1 MTSTT
6 KAPPNQDIRS
16 IENSAG
22 HVLNVFIT
30 SSKGGESY
38 HSTPQRIYDQIAKLR
53 KELTEDGKRR
63 YPRSHIDRLAEFYA
77 LVKKNYGWVSNS
89 PAKLSRK
96 QIADVFD
103 CSLETAG
110 DLVEVARQTGFVF
123 AERNN
128 YTENGKTITK
138 GYLITLAL
146 MTASESAFQTLE
158 RANTAREQ
166 RGQHRQQVSQSDLYQ
181 DETTST
187 TDGHSSI
194 SVSRTASQSAP
205 PLHRRHHLVQ
215 SVVPP
220 STTGD
225 LRDSADLHYG
235 QGKNALT
242 PLEELTTQMATDVE
256 VLTTQMPTDVE
267 VLTTVK
273 LDSSL
278 LNSKNVLVNSLERT
292 TPKQTQ
298 LIEALLSEK
307 TSDATSAS
315 RHLKKRYGVLRL
327 DALTI
332 STADEII
339 KGLKEGTMA
348 TWLAEQI
355 HADKRSEAN
364 AKATD
369 RRLADQSEPRPSLE
383 QAKLKC
389 QKLRDIMQGR
399 APSEF

>member
-6 KAPPNQDIRS
+6 KAPPNQVIRS

-22 HVLNVFIT
+22 HVFNVFIT
-30 SSKGGESY
+30 GSKGGESY
-38 HSTPQRIYDQIAKLR
+38 HSTPQRIYDQIAELR
-53 KELTEDGKRR
+53 KERTEDGKRR
-63 YPRSHIDRLAEFYA
+63 YPLSHINRLAEFYV
-77 LVKKNYGWVSNS
+77 LVKKNYGWVNNS

-96 QIADVFD
+96 QIADVFA

-110 DLVEVARQTGFVF
+110 DLVDVARQTGFVF
-123 AERNN
+123 AKRNN
-128 YTENGKTITK
+128 YTKNGKTKTK

-146 MTASESAFQTLE
+146 VTASESAFQTLE

-166 RGQHRQQVSQSDLYQ
+166 RGQHRQQVSQSALYQ

-205 PLHRRHHLVQ
+205 P
-215 SVVPP
+215 

-225 LRDSADLHYG
+225 T
-235 QGKNALT
+235 T
-242 PLEELTTQMATDVE
+242 PLEVLTTQMSTDWEELTTQMATDVE
-256 VLTTQMPTDVE
+256 E
-267 VLTTVK
+267 LTTVK

-278 LNSKNVLVNSLERT
+278 LNSKNVNSLERT

-307 TSDATSAS
+307 TIDATSAS
-315 RHLKKRYGVLRL
+315 RHLRKRYGVSRL
-327 DALTI
+327 DTLTR

-339 KGLKEGTMA
+339 KGLKEGTMS

-383 QAKLKC
+383 QAKLYS
-389 QKLRDIMQGR
+389 QNLRDIMHGR

>member
-22 HVLNVFIT
+22 HVFNVFIT
-30 SSKGGESY
+30 GSKGGESY
-38 HSTPQRIYDQIAKLR
+38 HSTPQRIFDQIAELR
-53 KELTEDGKRR
+53 KERTEDGKLR
-63 YPRSHIDRLAEFYA
+63 YPQSHINRLAEFYA

-128 YTENGKTITK
+128 YTENGKTKTK

-146 MTASESAFQTLE
+146 VTASESAFQTLE

-205 PLHRRHHLVQ
+205 PLHRRHHLVR
-215 SVVPP
+215 SVAPP

-225 LRDSADLHYG
+225 T
-235 QGKNALT
+235 T
-242 PLEELTTQMATDVE
+242 PLEVLTTQMSTDVEELTTQMATDVE
-256 VLTTQMPTDVE
+256 E
-267 VLTTVK
+267 LTTVK

-278 LNSKNVLVNSLERT
+278 INSKNVNSLEPT

-298 LIEALLSEK
+298 LIETLLSEK
-307 TSDATSAS
+307 TSDAKSAS
-315 RHLKKRYGVLRL
+315 RHLRKRYSVFRL
-327 DALTI
+327 SDLTS

-339 KGLKEGTMA
+339 KGLIGGTIA
-348 TWLAEQI
+348 TWLAEEI
-355 HADKRSEAN
+355 HAEKRSEAN
-364 AKATD
+364 AKATE
-369 RRLADQSEPRPSLE
+369 RRLADQSEPRPSQE
-383 QAKLKC
+383 QAKLNS
-389 QKLRDIMQGR
+389 QKLRDIMYGR

>member
-22 HVLNVFIT
+22 HVINVFIT
-30 SSKGGESY
+30 GSKGGESY
-38 HSTPQRIYDQIAKLR
+38 HSTPQRIYDQIAELR
-53 KELTEDGKRR
+53 KERTEDGKRR
-63 YPRSHIDRLAEFYA
+63 YPLAHIDRLAEFYA
-77 LVKKNYGWVSNS
+77 LVKKNYGWRSNS

-96 QIADVFD
+96 QIADKFD
-103 CSLETAG
+103 CSLDTAG

-128 YTENGKTITK
+128 YTENGKTKTK

-146 MTASESAFQTLE
+146 MTASESAFQTLVL
-158 RANTAREQ
+158 ANTKREQ
-166 RGQHRQQVSQSDLYQ
+166 GGQHRQQVSQSDLYQ

-205 PLHRRHHLVQ
+205 P
-215 SVVPP
+215 

-225 LRDSADLHYG
+225 T
-235 QGKNALT
+235 T
-242 PLEELTTQMATDVE
+242 PLEVLTTQMSTDWEELTTQMSTDW
-256 VLTTQMPTDVE
+256 E

-278 LNSKNVLVNSLERT
+278 NSKIVNSLERT

-298 LIEALLSEK
+298 FIEALLSEK

-315 RHLKKRYGVLRL
+315 RHLRKRYGVSRL
-327 DALTI
+327 DALTS

-339 KGLKEGTMA
+339 KGLKEGTLA

-364 AKATD
+364 AKKTA
-369 RRLADQSEPRPSLE
+369 RLLADQSEPKPSEE
-383 QAKLKC
+383 QYKLNC
-389 QKLRDIMQGR
+389 QKLREIAYGR

>member
-6 KAPPNQDIRS
+6 KAPPNQVIRS

-22 HVLNVFIT
+22 HVIDVFIT

-53 KELTEDGKRR
+53 KERTEDGERR
-63 YPRSHIDRLAEFYA
+63 YPQSHINRLAEFYA
-77 LVKKNYGWVSNS
+77 LVKNNYGWASNS

-103 CSLETAG
+103 ISLESAG

-128 YTENGKTITK
+128 YTKNGKTKTK

-146 MTASESAFQTLE
+146 LTASESAFQMLE

-166 RGQHRQQVSQSDLYQ
+166 GGQHRQQVSQSNLYQ
-181 DETTST
+181 DKTTST

-205 PLHRRHHLVQ
+205 P
-215 SVVPP
+215 

-225 LRDSADLHYG
+225 T
-235 QGKNALT
+235 T
-242 PLEELTTQMATDVE
+242 PLEVLTTQMSTDWEELTTQMATDVE
-256 VLTTQMPTDVE
+256 VLPTVN
-267 VLTTVK
+267 K

-278 LNSKNVLVNSLERT
+278 LNSKNVNSLEPT

-298 LIEALLSEK
+298 LIETLLSEK
-307 TSDATSAS
+307 TSDAKSAS
-315 RHLKKRYGVLRL
+315 RHLRKRYSVFRL
-327 DALTI
+327 SDLTS

-339 KGLKEGTMA
+339 KGLIGGTIA
-348 TWLAEQI
+348 TWLAEEI
-355 HADKRSEAN
+355 HAEKRSEAN
-364 AKATD
+364 AKATE
-369 RRLADQSEPRPSLE
+369 RRLADQSEPRPSDE
-383 QAKLKC
+383 QYKLNC
-389 QKLRDIMQGR
+389 QKLRDTAYGR

>member
-38 HSTPQRIYDQIAKLR
+38 HSTPQRIYDQIAELR
-53 KELTEDGKRR
+53 KERTEDGKRR
-63 YPRSHIDRLAEFYA
+63 YPVSHIDRLAEFYA

-89 PAKLSRK
+89 PAELSRK

-103 CSLETAG
+103 CSLDTAS
-110 DLVEVARQTGFVF
+110 DLVEVARKTGFVF

-128 YTENGKTITK
+128 YTKNGKTRTK
-138 GYLITLAL
+138 GYLITLTL
-146 MTASESAFQTLE
+146 MTASANAFQTLE
-158 RANTAREQ
+158 RANSAREQ
-166 RGQHRQQVSQSDLYQ
+166 RGQYRQQVSQSDLYQ

-205 PLHRRHHLVQ
+205 PLHRRHDLVQ
-215 SVVPP
+215 SVG
-220 STTGD
+220 T
-225 LRDSADLHYG
+225 
-235 QGKNALT
+235 T
-242 PLEELTTQMATDVE
+242 PLEVLPTQMSTDWE
-256 VLTTQMPTDVE
+256 VLPTQMSTDWE
-267 VLTTVK
+267 VLPTVK

-278 LNSKNVLVNSLERT
+278 LNSKVNSRERT
-292 TPKQTQ
+292 TSTSSQTQ
-298 LIEALLSEK
+298 LIETLLSEK

-315 RHLKKRYGVLRL
+315 RHLRKRYGVSRL
-327 DALTI
+327 DALTS

-339 KGLKEGTMA
+339 KGLIGGTLA
-348 TWLAEQI
+348 SWLCDQTTLEMRNEAE
-355 HADKRSEAN
+355 S
-364 AKATD
+364 KATD
-369 RRLADQSEPRPSLE
+369 RRLADQSEPRPSRE
-383 QAKLKC
+383 QAKLNI
-389 QKLRDIMQGR
+389 QKLRDTMHGR